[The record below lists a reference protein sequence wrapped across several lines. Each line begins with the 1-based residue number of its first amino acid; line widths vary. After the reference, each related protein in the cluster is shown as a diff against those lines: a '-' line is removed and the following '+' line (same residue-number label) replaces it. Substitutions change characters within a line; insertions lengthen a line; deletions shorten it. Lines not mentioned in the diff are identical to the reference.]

1 MAKQIK
7 IRIYPD
13 GKIVSETI
21 GIKGKSCANQME
33 TIENITKATITNSEF
48 TEEYN
53 EIEQQVYNYQNDY
66 QYGEN

>member
-33 TIENITKATITNSEF
+33 NIENLTKATITNSEF
-48 TEEYN
+48 TKEYN
-53 EIEQQVYNYQNDY
+53 EIEQQTYTYQNDY

>member
-33 TIENITKATITNSEF
+33 NIENITKAIITNSEF